1 MSEVQQIVV
10 VKQGSGLVAGVIAI
24 VFAIVGILFFG
35 IIFVPLAALVA
46 IFGTVIAIKN
56 RNIAGIGVNVLA
68 WVLVIVG
75 LMSSPLLLAT
85 LGFAS

>member
-1 MSEVQQIVV
+1 MSKVQQVVV

-24 VFAIVGILFFG
+24 IFAIIGILFFG
-35 IIFVPLAALVA
+35 IVFVPLAALVA
-46 IFGTVIAIKN
+46 VFGTFIAVKN

>member
-68 WVLVIVG
+68 WLLVIVG
-75 LMSSPLLLAT
+75 FISSPLLLAT

>member
-24 VFAIVGILFFG
+24 VFAIIGILFFG

-46 IFGTVIAIKN
+46 IFGTIIAIKN

-68 WVLVIVG
+68 WVLIIVG
-75 LMSSPLLLAT
+75 LISSPLLLAS
-85 LGFAS
+85 LGFVS